1 MPTGLAADGTY
12 GAGARHTFD
21 MTAEEAWR
29 NWAEAKGLGR
39 WLSPARASF
48 KEGDLTTLKD
58 GTDVVVIR
66 ARPPTLLRIRLNRID
81 WPRPRTAQLRV
92 LPAARGHTVALHA
105 EGLPD
110 ATTRADYI
118 QRWTKALTGE
128 ASATTT
134 KVAANSASAKKT
146 STRKTA
152 VTKSAAKKTSTRKTV
167 AKKSAA
173 KKPSARK
180 PAAKKPSTR
189 KPAAKKSSTRKTPAR
204 R

>member
-12 GAGARHTFD
+12 GAGARRTFD
-21 MTAEEAWR
+21 LTAEEAWR
-29 NWAEAKGLGR
+29 NWADAKGLGR
-39 WLSPARASF
+39 WLSPAQASL

-58 GTDVVVIR
+58 GTDVVAIR

-92 LPAARGHTVALHA
+92 LPAARGVTVALHA

-118 QRWTKALTGE
+118 QRWTKALTGG
-128 ASATTT
+128 ASTP
-134 KVAANSASAKKT
+134 AKKT
-146 STRKTA
+146 ATRKAPAKKTATRTSATKKASTRKTA
-152 VTKSAAKKTSTRKTV
+152 AKKATVKKTAARKPAV
-167 AKKSAA
+167 KR
-173 KKPSARK
+173 PSARK
-180 PAAKKPSTR
+180 K
-189 KPAAKKSSTRKTPAR
+189 PAR